1 MSAAS
6 EEDFRAWEGWCH
18 SRFRQLVMLLQS
30 QARAASLCTTL
41 YSPAPACHSVT
52 DIPASAQGALLASPC
67 CQTRCATARE
77 TPIANFNRKPAADKR
92 SSLNPNLCGGA
103 GDCAALAEDAARAA
117 AGGRRAAARL
127 LLLPG
132 SQEEAGALT
141 DPAFTHRAGQSLR
154 TEQQEQQPGSGM
166 HTSHINIHERCSP
179 KNKCKCFEKLYCI
192 ACAPVA
198 HRVLR

>member
-1 MSAAS
+1 VGGLVPLPLPPAGHAAAVPGARRFTLHYS
-6 EEDFRAWEGWCH
+6 LQPCSPHVTVFMTFQQLHKRLAGQSVLPDSLCH
-18 SRFRQLVMLLQS
+18 CQRDPYCKLQS
-30 QARAASLCTTL
+30 ETT
-41 YSPAPACHSVT
+41 
-52 DIPASAQGALLASPC
+52 
-67 CQTRCATARE
+67 
-77 TPIANFNRKPAADKR
+77 AADKR

-179 KNKCKCFEKLYCI
+179 KTKCKCFEKLYCI